1 MERCSLGEYRSASRI
16 VPPGIMQVSAS
27 FLCSLLSRKNVER
40 VAVAPSTHGWLFQT
54 GELAS
59 YGPRQQRWHQ
69 VDPSGIRWPQN
80 KHTSLVRM
88 SLISLSSAKIR
99 WSTCDIRAESS
110 SSSP

>member
-16 VPPGIMQVSAS
+16 VPPGIMQVRAS

-40 VAVAPSTHGWLFQT
+40 VAVAPSMHGRLFQT
-54 GELAS
+54 GEEAS

-69 VDPSGIRWPQN
+69 VEPSGIRCPQN
-80 KHTSLVRM
+80 EHTSLVRM
-88 SLISLSSAKIR
+88 SLISLSSAKMR
-99 WSTCDIRAESS
+99 WSTSAFSAESS